1 MDTGKRAMHRDMST
15 DQYVFLPED
24 PRAEPYFQGLSRE
37 LQDKIRAMDHYPATF
52 QELMDAVDRA
62 REGLL

>member
-1 MDTGKRAMHRDMST
+1 MEKGGSAMPRDQST

-24 PRAEPYFQGLSRE
+24 PRAESYFQGLSRE
-37 LQDKIRAMDHYPATF
+37 LQDKIRAMDKYPATF

>member
-1 MDTGKRAMHRDMST
+1 MPRDQST

-24 PRAEPYFQGLSRE
+24 PRAEAYFQGLSRE
-37 LQDKIRAMDHYPATF
+37 LQDKIRAMDKYPATF